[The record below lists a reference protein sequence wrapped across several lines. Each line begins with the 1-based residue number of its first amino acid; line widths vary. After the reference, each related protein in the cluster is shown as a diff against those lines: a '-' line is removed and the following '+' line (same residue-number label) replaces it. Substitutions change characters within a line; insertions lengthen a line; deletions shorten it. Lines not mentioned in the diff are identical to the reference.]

1 MFTFERRIYFSRI
14 IVDQIEKGA
23 NMMNTPKEYA
33 REEKKNEDTNELFEN
48 HFATIVIFVLLFV
61 FIGLT
66 FILQTRKTFFIVKKG
81 KIDDTN

>member
-1 MFTFERRIYFSRI
+1 
-14 IVDQIEKGA
+14 
-23 NMMNTPKEYA
+23 MMNTPKEYA